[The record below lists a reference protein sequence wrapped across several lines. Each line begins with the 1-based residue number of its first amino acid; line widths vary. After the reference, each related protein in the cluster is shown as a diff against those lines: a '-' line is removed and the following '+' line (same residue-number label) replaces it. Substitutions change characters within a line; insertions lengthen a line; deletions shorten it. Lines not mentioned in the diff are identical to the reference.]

1 MFSPDPRLVAEI
13 AAQPHR
19 FVFAT
24 VVGEHLY
31 GFAGADSDY
40 DVRAAHVIP
49 PRELLGL
56 RTPPETLAYT
66 THRDGLDFEV
76 VSLDVGKLCL
86 SLLKKNAN
94 VLEHIC
100 SPLVVHS
107 TPEHVELMEIAC
119 ACASQH
125 MAHHFLSH
133 ARMQW
138 ELFQSR
144 PGVRGIL
151 YTFRVLLT
159 GTHLMRTGEMEASL
173 PRLNEHFGLGY
184 VADLTARCVADAGV
198 DPSEIAFFTA
208 EHERLRAGL
217 EEAKRKSTLPAL
229 PPPEI
234 RDRLDDWLVRLRLG

>member
-1 MFSPDPRLVAEI
+1 MSAPDPRLVAEI

-31 GFAGADSDY
+31 GFAGADSDL

-56 RTPPETLAYT
+56 RTPSETLAYT
-66 THRDGLDFEV
+66 AHRDGLDFEV
-76 VSLDVGKLCL
+76 VSLDVGRLCL
-86 SLLKKNAN
+86 SLLKKNGN

-107 TPEHVELMEIAC
+107 TPEHVELIEIAR

-133 ARMQW
+133 ARRHW
-138 ELFQSR
+138 ELIQSR
-144 PGVRGIL
+144 PRVRGIL
-151 YTFRVLLT
+151 YAFRVLLT
-159 GTHLMRTGEMEASL
+159 GTHLMRTGEVEASL
-173 PRLNEHFGLGY
+173 PRLNEYFGLGY
-184 VADLTARCVADAGV
+184 VADLTARCVADTGL
-198 DPSEIAFFTA
+198 DPSEIDFFSA
-208 EHERLRAGL
+208 ENERLRAGL
-217 EEAKRKSTLPAL
+217 EAAKHASTLPPL

-234 RDRLDDWLVRLRLG
+234 RDRLDDWLVRIRLG